1 MAPAAGRRGAA
12 VDAIAFRL
20 AAGQPPQQHRLVVV
34 LETQG
39 YPDAAQDVPLAVGRQ
54 SLSLARR
61 DQ

>member
-39 YPDAAQDVPLAVGRQ
+39 YPDAAQDIPLVVG
-54 SLSLARR
+54 
-61 DQ
+61 